1 MSKQSHQS
9 EQFLTGNLLSTE
21 EMIMDMI
28 GHNSDVVVHNLY
40 LEALATHVMI
50 IYIQSLVDKNTVNSQ
65 VIRALQQSQ
74 TQTQTAEQSAAEQQ
88 ANRKEQIKQMIQLG
102 RMDYVDTLAEC
113 IDAILSGQTALFS
126 EGMEGGIILG
136 TSSWKTRSIEEP
148 VTESV
153 VRGPREGFVEDLD
166 TNISLLRR
174 RIRNPDFTMINYQ
187 IGRQTKR
194 NLVLV
199 YLSGI
204 TNPILVNEV
213 KSRIECIDIDD
224 VPESGYIEQLIE
236 DNPWSPFPQIQNT
249 ERPDKVVASLM
260 EGRVAILLDGTPFVL
275 LAPVTFPMLLQ
286 APEDYYDRWIVG
298 SLVRMLRYLLV
309 IAGLL
314 LPSLYI
320 ALVSYHQ
327 GLIPTKLAI
336 SITSSREGVPFPTI
350 IEALLMEITIEV
362 LREAGIRLP
371 KPIGQA
377 VGIVGGLV
385 IGQSAVQAG
394 IVSPI
399 MVIIVSFT
407 AISSFAIP
415 SYSVAIAIRILRFTM
430 MVAASVLGLYG
441 IVLALLLICS
451 HVVKLKSFGVNY
463 AGAFVHSK
471 SSNWKDTIL
480 RLPIFMMKRR
490 PQFLRTKNE
499 KRLS

>member
-1 MSKQSHQS
+1 MSKQSQLS
-9 EQFLTGNLLSTE
+9 EQSFTGNLLSNRD
-21 EMIMDMI
+21 MIMNRI
-28 GHNSDVVVHNLY
+28 GHNSDVVVRDFY
-40 LEALATHVMI
+40 SDAMGTQVMI
-50 IYIQSLVDKNTVNSQ
+50 IYIHCLVDKGTINNQ
-65 VIRALQQSQ
+65 VIRALQQGQ
-74 TQTQTAEQSAAEQQ
+74 AHTPHQSAAADQGTNPKERLQQ
-88 ANRKEQIKQMIQLG
+88 IIQLG
-102 RMDYVDTLAEC
+102 RMNAVRTLAEC
-113 IDAILSGQTALFS
+113 IDEILSGQTALFT
-126 EGMEGGIILG
+126 EGMEEAILLG
-136 TSSWKTRSIEEP
+136 TCSWKTRSIEEP

-153 VRGPREGFVEDLD
+153 VRGPREGFVEDLE
-166 TNISLLRR
+166 TNVSLLRR
-174 RIRNPDFTMINYQ
+174 RIRNPDFSMINYH
-187 IGRQTKR
+187 IGRQTRR
-194 NLVLV
+194 NLVIV
-199 YLSGI
+199 YLSNI
-204 TNPILVNEV
+204 TNPLLVKEV
-213 KSRIECIDIDD
+213 QRRIELIDIDD
-224 VPESGYIEQLIE
+224 APESGFIEQLIE

-249 ERPDKVVASLM
+249 ERIDKVIASLL

-286 APEDYYDRWIVG
+286 APEDYYDRWFVG
-298 SLVRMLRYLLV
+298 SLIRMLRYLLV
-309 IAGLL
+309 IAGLF

-327 GLIPTKLAI
+327 GLIPSKLAI

-441 IVLALLLICS
+441 MVLALLLICS

-463 AGAFVHSK
+463 MGAFVHSK
-471 SSNWKDTIL
+471 SSDWKDTFL

-490 PQFLRTKNE
+490 PHFLRAKNQ
-499 KRLS
+499 KRQS

>member
-309 IAGLL
+309 IAGL
-314 LPSLYI
+314 
-320 ALVSYHQ
+320 
-327 GLIPTKLAI
+327 
-336 SITSSREGVPFPTI
+336 
-350 IEALLMEITIEV
+350 
-362 LREAGIRLP
+362 
-371 KPIGQA
+371 
-377 VGIVGGLV
+377 
-385 IGQSAVQAG
+385 
-394 IVSPI
+394 
-399 MVIIVSFT
+399 
-407 AISSFAIP
+407 
-415 SYSVAIAIRILRFTM
+415 
-430 MVAASVLGLYG
+430 
-441 IVLALLLICS
+441 
-451 HVVKLKSFGVNY
+451 
-463 AGAFVHSK
+463 
-471 SSNWKDTIL
+471 
-480 RLPIFMMKRR
+480 
-490 PQFLRTKNE
+490 
-499 KRLS
+499 